1 MKAKPGILV
10 FILCSCLLLSALNVR
25 SVNAVGAIYIRADG
39 SIEPP
44 EAPIQ
49 TRDNITYTLSDNI
62 SDSILIERSNILVDG
77 AEHCV
82 QGDGTGNG
90 FSLQDAGNVTIK
102 NTIIQNCFDG
112 IQLFNSANNIITGNT
127 IVDSSYEGV
136 GLYFS
141 SNNIVAANRIS
152 NNQIGIALHDSSS
165 NSVVHNDFANNTY
178 QVYTESSAN
187 NWDNGYP
194 SGGNYWS
201 DYAGSDMRSGPYQ
214 TEMGSDGIGDTWYT
228 CSENDADRY
237 PLMQKWTN
245 IAITAI
251 SSSKTAVGQGQKVNI
266 TIIVQDQGW
275 DAVTTS
281 VTLYANTTILSSFTN
296 IALPG
301 RTQTM
306 LTYTW
311 QTASFDKAKYVINAN
326 ATAIPGETDNR
337 DNTLVYSKT
346 VAITITGDVNG
357 DGAVDIY
364 DAIVLANAYGSV
376 PTSSNWNGNADI
388 NSDNVVDIYD
398 AIILA
403 NNYGKKI

>member
-1 MKAKPGILV
+1 MFLALTILYPT
-10 FILCSCLLLSALNVR
+10 FDTR
-25 SVNAVGAIYIRADG
+25 SVKATTAIYINVDG
-39 SIEPP
+39 SISPP
-44 EAPIQ
+44 DAPILNH
-49 TRDNITYTLSDNI
+49 DSVTYTLTANLDN
-62 SDSILIERSNILVDG
+62 SIVVQRSNIILEG
-77 AEHCV
+77 ANHTV
-82 QGDGTGNG
+82 LGDGTANG
-90 FSLQDAGNVTIK
+90 FSLQNVVNVTVK
-102 NTIIQNCFDG
+102 NVRIEGCFDG
-112 IQLFNSANNIITGNT
+112 IQLFNSSDNIITGNAV
-127 IVDSSYEGV
+127 IGSSYEGV
-136 GLYFS
+136 GVYYS
-141 SNNIVAANRIS
+141 SGNIITGNNIT
-152 NNQIGIALHDSSS
+152 NNQIGIAFYDSSS
-165 NSVVHNDFANNTY
+165 NSVVHNDFVNNTY
-178 QVYTESSAN
+178 QVHTESSAN

-201 DYAGSDMRSGPYQ
+201 DYAGSDMHSGPYQ
-214 TEMGSDGIGDTWYT
+214 TEIGSDGIGDTWYS
-228 CSENDADRY
+228 CSENNADRY

-245 IAITAI
+245 IAIMTI
-251 SSSKTAVGQGQKVNI
+251 SSSKTAVVQGQETNI
-266 TIIVQDQGW
+266 TVTLQNQGW

-296 IALPG
+296 IALSG

-311 QTASFDKAKYVINAN
+311 QTASFDKAKYVISAK

-337 DNTLVYSKT
+337 DNTLAYSKT
-346 VAITITGDVNG
+346 VAITITGDVSG

-364 DAIVLANAYGSV
+364 DAIVLANAYSSV